1 MKLQAGKPIPLASQN
16 PHCQLIHFS
25 VDANTQAL
33 VQNIIDVEYKDCT
46 VLAVIHRLDL
56 IQKYDKVALLDSG
69 VLVEY
74 DTPAE
79 LLAGPSRLS
88 ELHSSGGH

>member
-16 PHCQLIHFS
+16 PYCQLIHSS

-33 VQNIIDVEYKDCT
+33 MQNIIDVEYKDCT
-46 VLAVIHRLDL
+46 VLAVIHRLDH

-79 LLAGPSRLS
+79 LLAGSSRFS
-88 ELHSSGGH
+88 ELYSSGGH